1 MTERQQEASRINGA
15 KSQGPTSQQGKQKS
29 AANSRQHGLTAK
41 MFRLTEEQT
50 PAWESLFNFL
60 CYEHKPFGETE
71 YALVEDMAY
80 ATWQVKL
87 IRESIGKYDIDTGN
101 PDERKRLELLHR
113 YLRQHT
119 RNLEKARAELREQ
132 QTVRQT
138 KAEISKDLVIGMPAL
153 IDYAKVAKQTRAAE
167 KVNSTSD
174 IAAYVAKASDLTPEE
189 KAILERMR

>member
-41 MFRLTEEQT
+41 MLRLTEEQT

-87 IRESIGKYDIDTGN
+87 IRESIGKYDIDTSN
-101 PDERKRLELLHR
+101 PEERKRLELLHR

-119 RNLEKARAELREQ
+119 RNLE
-132 QTVRQT
+132 
-138 KAEISKDLVIGMPAL
+138 AEISKDLVIGMPAL